1 MKIYFKQNFAW
12 HKLDN
17 PKLLHETLLDLE
29 IKNFTKGTRKI
40 GPSREGFQNGVSK
53 VLSQRGSFQRG
64 SFQRQTWSL
73 KKHHFSSLIQVM
85 LWIIQDLGDFSMI
98 NEVVA
103 QSDKA
108 MNIRPLNWQPDAT

>member
-29 IKNFTKGTRKI
+29 VKNFTKGTRKI

-64 SFQRQTWSL
+64 SFQRQT
-73 KKHHFSSLIQVM
+73 
-85 LWIIQDLGDFSMI
+85 
-98 NEVVA
+98 
-103 QSDKA
+103 
-108 MNIRPLNWQPDAT
+108 